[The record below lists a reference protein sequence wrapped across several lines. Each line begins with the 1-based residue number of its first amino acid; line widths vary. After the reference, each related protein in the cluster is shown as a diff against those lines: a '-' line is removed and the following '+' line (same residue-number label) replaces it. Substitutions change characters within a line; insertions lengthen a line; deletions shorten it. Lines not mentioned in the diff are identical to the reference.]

1 MVTSHTFSVPG
12 MPAGH
17 TVSRQSL
24 DDTEAILA
32 VVHAHD
38 IATLGYPD
46 FASSDVVDVYNGSQ
60 TDPERDTWV
69 VRDGS
74 GTVCAWAFIASN
86 YGDGKDDF
94 DVYGKPSNDAG
105 VRAALVDAIVA
116 RVAER
121 AVDRGLGEVLA
132 TGYAIVGD
140 AAWAAVLLDHGFRV
154 NRRFS
159 RMRIEFDGPRPFPA
173 APAGVTV
180 RVFDPASERDWSDWH
195 RILVDSFS
203 EHWGSAE
210 MTLSAFRG
218 RIDAEQDPNFTEW
231 FFADVDDVPVG
242 ICQSTGSFKEQNA
255 GWVRNLGVL
264 SAYRGRGIARFLLEH
279 AFATYAAR
287 GCTWAGLGVDTQN
300 ETGALRL
307 YESVGL
313 HPAFQADAYQR
324 TIPAAGT

>member
-1 MVTSHTFSVPG
+1 MVSHISDVPG
-12 MPAGH
+12 MPAGY
-17 TVSRQSL
+17 TVGRQSL
-24 DDTEAILA
+24 DDTAAILA
-32 VVHAHD
+32 VAQANDV
-38 IATLGYPD
+38 ATLGYPD
-46 FASSDVVDVYNGSQ
+46 FASSDVVDAYNGIH

-74 GTVCAWAFIASN
+74 GIVCAWAFIASN
-86 YGDGKDDF
+86 YGGGEDNF
-94 DVYGKPSNDAG
+94 DVYSTPGIDTG
-105 VRAALVDAIVA
+105 VRPALVNAIVA

-121 AVDRGLGEVLA
+121 AVERGLSEVLA
-132 TGYAIVGD
+132 TAYAIAGD
-140 AAWAAVLLDHGFRV
+140 DAWAAVLLDQGFTV

-159 RMRIEFDGPRPFPA
+159 RMRIELDGPRPFPA

-180 RVFDPASERDWSDWH
+180 RVFDPASEQDWFDWH

-210 MTLSAFRG
+210 MTLAAFRG
-218 RIDAEQDPNFTEW
+218 RIEAAQDPNFAEW
-231 FFADVDDVPVG
+231 FFADVDGVPVG
-242 ICQSTGSFKEQNA
+242 ICQSTGAFKEEDA

-287 GCTWAGLGVDTQN
+287 GCTSAGLGVDTQN

-307 YESVGL
+307 YESVGMR
-313 HPAFQADAYQR
+313 PAFQANAHQR
-324 TIPAAGT
+324 IVPAAGS

>member
-1 MVTSHTFSVPG
+1 MVISRSFDVPG
-12 MPAGH
+12 MPVGY
-17 TVSRQSL
+17 TVHRQSL

-32 VVHAHD
+32 VVHADD
-38 IATLGYPD
+38 IAILGYPD
-46 FASSDVVDVYNGSQ
+46 FASSDVVDVYHGTH

-74 GTVCAWAFIASN
+74 GTVCGWAFIASN
-86 YGDGKDDF
+86 YGGSEDDF
-94 DVYGKPSNDAG
+94 DVYSTPGTDTGLRP
-105 VRAALVDAIVA
+105 ALVDAIVA
-116 RVAER
+116 RVGER
-121 AVDRGLGEVLA
+121 AVDRGLSELLA
-132 TGYAIVGD
+132 TGWAIVGD
-140 AAWAAVLLDHGFRV
+140 EAWAGVLVDHGFRV

-180 RVFDPASERDWSDWH
+180 RVFDPACERDWSDWH
-195 RILVDSFS
+195 RILVESFS
-203 EHWGSAE
+203 EHWGSAQ
-210 MTLSAFRG
+210 MTLAAFRG

-231 FFADVDDVPVG
+231 FLADLDGVPVG
-242 ICQSTGSFKEQNA
+242 ICQSTGAFQEQNA

-264 SAYRGRGIARFLLEH
+264 SDYRGRGIARFLLEH